1 MTQEDIVILSQLL
14 DQKFEPVYTRLD
26 LLESD
31 VRELK
36 SGMSEIKQR
45 VASVEQKVTELDQR
59 VASVE
64 QKVTKLEQKVTE
76 LDQRVAGVEQKVT
89 ELDEKVTELDQKF
102 TVLDEKVTVLDQ
114 KFTVLDQKFTV
125 LDQKFTVLDE
135 KVTGLELVIENETNV
150 NIRRIAEGHC
160 DLVRNL
166 REARKV
172 DDEKELLKKMFREI
186 CGIKE
191 DKYNYQ
197 LSDVIK
203 KLRKTLWYVFGKNDI
218 LCRERS
224 GKDLMKI
231 RKNDIFLYGRKMLF
245 QMLEILYPRR
255 CAVCDEIEVTGKG
268 ICPLCK
274 DKVQNSFL
282 SSTSGFPHFL
292 HAGSPATNRLWM
304 RERNFAPTVEKSI
317 MYTHR
322 ERQCLFMRV
331 V

>member
-45 VASVEQKVTELDQR
+45 VASVEQKVT
-59 VASVE
+59 
-64 QKVTKLEQKVTE
+64 KLEQKVTE

-89 ELDEKVTELDQKF
+89 ELDQKF
-102 TVLDEKVTVLDQ
+102 TVLDEKV
-114 KFTVLDQKFTV
+114 TV

-172 DDEKELLKKMFREI
+172 DDEKELLAIRVTVLESDMSKVKH
-186 CGIKE
+186 
-191 DKYNYQ
+191 Q
-197 LSDVIK
+197 LAI
-203 KLRKTLWYVFGKNDI
+203 T
-218 LCRERS
+218 
-224 GKDLMKI
+224 
-231 RKNDIFLYGRKMLF
+231 
-245 QMLEILYPRR
+245 
-255 CAVCDEIEVTGKG
+255 
-268 ICPLCK
+268 
-274 DKVQNSFL
+274 
-282 SSTSGFPHFL
+282 
-292 HAGSPATNRLWM
+292 
-304 RERNFAPTVEKSI
+304 
-317 MYTHR
+317 
-322 ERQCLFMRV
+322 
-331 V
+331 

>member
-31 VRELK
+31 VGELK

-76 LDQRVAGVEQKVT
+76 LDQ
-89 ELDEKVTELDQKF
+89 KF
-102 TVLDEKVTVLDQ
+102 TVLDEKVTE
-114 KFTVLDQKFTV
+114 

-172 DDEKELLKKMFREI
+172 DDEKELLAIRVTVLESDMSKVKH
-186 CGIKE
+186 
-191 DKYNYQ
+191 Q
-197 LSDVIK
+197 LAI
-203 KLRKTLWYVFGKNDI
+203 T
-218 LCRERS
+218 
-224 GKDLMKI
+224 
-231 RKNDIFLYGRKMLF
+231 
-245 QMLEILYPRR
+245 
-255 CAVCDEIEVTGKG
+255 
-268 ICPLCK
+268 
-274 DKVQNSFL
+274 
-282 SSTSGFPHFL
+282 
-292 HAGSPATNRLWM
+292 
-304 RERNFAPTVEKSI
+304 
-317 MYTHR
+317 
-322 ERQCLFMRV
+322 
-331 V
+331 

>member
-1 MTQEDIVILSQLL
+1 LRNKKKDVNIIAIGKVWRKKNKKIGGERRMTQEDIVILSQLL

-76 LDQRVAGVEQKVT
+76 LDQRVASVEQKVTKLEQKVT
-89 ELDEKVTELDQKF
+89 ELDQRVAGVEQKVTKLEQKF
-102 TVLDEKVTVLDQ
+102 TVLDEKV
-114 KFTVLDQKFTV
+114 TVLDQKFTV

-172 DDEKELLKKMFREI
+172 DDEKELLAIRVTVLESDMSKVKH
-186 CGIKE
+186 
-191 DKYNYQ
+191 Q
-197 LSDVIK
+197 LAI
-203 KLRKTLWYVFGKNDI
+203 T
-218 LCRERS
+218 
-224 GKDLMKI
+224 
-231 RKNDIFLYGRKMLF
+231 
-245 QMLEILYPRR
+245 
-255 CAVCDEIEVTGKG
+255 
-268 ICPLCK
+268 
-274 DKVQNSFL
+274 
-282 SSTSGFPHFL
+282 
-292 HAGSPATNRLWM
+292 
-304 RERNFAPTVEKSI
+304 
-317 MYTHR
+317 
-322 ERQCLFMRV
+322 
-331 V
+331 

>member
-76 LDQRVAGVEQKVT
+76 LDQ
-89 ELDEKVTELDQKF
+89 KF

-114 KFTVLDQKFTV
+114 KFTVLDHKFTV

-172 DDEKELLKKMFREI
+172 DDEKELLAIRVTVLESDMSKVKH
-186 CGIKE
+186 
-191 DKYNYQ
+191 Q
-197 LSDVIK
+197 LAI
-203 KLRKTLWYVFGKNDI
+203 T
-218 LCRERS
+218 
-224 GKDLMKI
+224 
-231 RKNDIFLYGRKMLF
+231 
-245 QMLEILYPRR
+245 
-255 CAVCDEIEVTGKG
+255 
-268 ICPLCK
+268 
-274 DKVQNSFL
+274 
-282 SSTSGFPHFL
+282 
-292 HAGSPATNRLWM
+292 
-304 RERNFAPTVEKSI
+304 
-317 MYTHR
+317 
-322 ERQCLFMRV
+322 
-331 V
+331 

>member
-1 MTQEDIVILSQLL
+1 LRNKKKDVNITAIGKVWRKKNKKIGGERRMTQEDIVILSQLL

-125 LDQKFTVLDE
+125 LDEKF
-135 KVTGLELVIENETNV
+135 TGLELVIENETNV

-172 DDEKELLKKMFREI
+172 DDEKELLAIRVTVLESDMSKVKH
-186 CGIKE
+186 
-191 DKYNYQ
+191 Q
-197 LSDVIK
+197 LAI
-203 KLRKTLWYVFGKNDI
+203 T
-218 LCRERS
+218 
-224 GKDLMKI
+224 
-231 RKNDIFLYGRKMLF
+231 
-245 QMLEILYPRR
+245 
-255 CAVCDEIEVTGKG
+255 
-268 ICPLCK
+268 
-274 DKVQNSFL
+274 
-282 SSTSGFPHFL
+282 
-292 HAGSPATNRLWM
+292 
-304 RERNFAPTVEKSI
+304 
-317 MYTHR
+317 
-322 ERQCLFMRV
+322 
-331 V
+331 

>member
-36 SGMSEIKQR
+36 SGMCEIKQR

-76 LDQRVAGVEQKVT
+76 LDQ
-89 ELDEKVTELDQKF
+89 KF
-102 TVLDEKVTVLDQ
+102 TVLDEKV
-114 KFTVLDQKFTV
+114 TV

-172 DDEKELLKKMFREI
+172 DDEKELLAIRVTVLESDMSKVKH
-186 CGIKE
+186 
-191 DKYNYQ
+191 Q
-197 LSDVIK
+197 LAI
-203 KLRKTLWYVFGKNDI
+203 T
-218 LCRERS
+218 
-224 GKDLMKI
+224 
-231 RKNDIFLYGRKMLF
+231 
-245 QMLEILYPRR
+245 
-255 CAVCDEIEVTGKG
+255 
-268 ICPLCK
+268 
-274 DKVQNSFL
+274 
-282 SSTSGFPHFL
+282 
-292 HAGSPATNRLWM
+292 
-304 RERNFAPTVEKSI
+304 
-317 MYTHR
+317 
-322 ERQCLFMRV
+322 
-331 V
+331 

>member
-76 LDQRVAGVEQKVT
+76 LDQ
-89 ELDEKVTELDQKF
+89 
-102 TVLDEKVTVLDQ
+102 
-114 KFTVLDQKFTV
+114 KFTV

-135 KVTGLELVIENETNV
+135 KFTGLELVIENETNV

-172 DDEKELLKKMFREI
+172 DDEKELLAIRVTVLESDMSKVKH
-186 CGIKE
+186 
-191 DKYNYQ
+191 Q
-197 LSDVIK
+197 LAI
-203 KLRKTLWYVFGKNDI
+203 T
-218 LCRERS
+218 
-224 GKDLMKI
+224 
-231 RKNDIFLYGRKMLF
+231 
-245 QMLEILYPRR
+245 
-255 CAVCDEIEVTGKG
+255 
-268 ICPLCK
+268 
-274 DKVQNSFL
+274 
-282 SSTSGFPHFL
+282 
-292 HAGSPATNRLWM
+292 
-304 RERNFAPTVEKSI
+304 
-317 MYTHR
+317 
-322 ERQCLFMRV
+322 
-331 V
+331 

>member
-76 LDQRVAGVEQKVT
+76 LDQ
-89 ELDEKVTELDQKF
+89 KF
-102 TVLDEKVTVLDQ
+102 TVLDEKV
-114 KFTVLDQKFTV
+114 TV

-172 DDEKELLKKMFREI
+172 DDEKELLAIRVTVLESDMSKVKHQLANRE
-186 CGIKE
+186 
-191 DKYNYQ
+191 
-197 LSDVIK
+197 
-203 KLRKTLWYVFGKNDI
+203 
-218 LCRERS
+218 
-224 GKDLMKI
+224 
-231 RKNDIFLYGRKMLF
+231 
-245 QMLEILYPRR
+245 
-255 CAVCDEIEVTGKG
+255 
-268 ICPLCK
+268 
-274 DKVQNSFL
+274 
-282 SSTSGFPHFL
+282 
-292 HAGSPATNRLWM
+292 
-304 RERNFAPTVEKSI
+304 
-317 MYTHR
+317 
-322 ERQCLFMRV
+322 
-331 V
+331 

>member
-89 ELDEKVTELDQKF
+89 ELDEKVT
-102 TVLDEKVTVLDQ
+102 
-114 KFTVLDQKFTV
+114 VLDQKFTV

-135 KVTGLELVIENETNV
+135 KFTGLELVIENETNV

-172 DDEKELLKKMFREI
+172 DDEKELLAIRVTVLESDMSKVKH
-186 CGIKE
+186 
-191 DKYNYQ
+191 Q
-197 LSDVIK
+197 LAI
-203 KLRKTLWYVFGKNDI
+203 T
-218 LCRERS
+218 
-224 GKDLMKI
+224 
-231 RKNDIFLYGRKMLF
+231 
-245 QMLEILYPRR
+245 
-255 CAVCDEIEVTGKG
+255 
-268 ICPLCK
+268 
-274 DKVQNSFL
+274 
-282 SSTSGFPHFL
+282 
-292 HAGSPATNRLWM
+292 
-304 RERNFAPTVEKSI
+304 
-317 MYTHR
+317 
-322 ERQCLFMRV
+322 
-331 V
+331 

>member
-89 ELDEKVTELDQKF
+89 ELDEKVT
-102 TVLDEKVTVLDQ
+102 
-114 KFTVLDQKFTV
+114 VLDQKFTV

-172 DDEKELLKKMFREI
+172 DDEKELLAIRVTVLESDMSKVKH
-186 CGIKE
+186 
-191 DKYNYQ
+191 Q
-197 LSDVIK
+197 LAI
-203 KLRKTLWYVFGKNDI
+203 T
-218 LCRERS
+218 
-224 GKDLMKI
+224 
-231 RKNDIFLYGRKMLF
+231 
-245 QMLEILYPRR
+245 
-255 CAVCDEIEVTGKG
+255 
-268 ICPLCK
+268 
-274 DKVQNSFL
+274 
-282 SSTSGFPHFL
+282 
-292 HAGSPATNRLWM
+292 
-304 RERNFAPTVEKSI
+304 
-317 MYTHR
+317 
-322 ERQCLFMRV
+322 
-331 V
+331 

>member
-64 QKVTKLEQKVTE
+64 QKVTKL
-76 LDQRVAGVEQKVT
+76 
-89 ELDEKVTELDQKF
+89 DEKVTELDQKF
-102 TVLDEKVTVLDQ
+102 TVLDEKV
-114 KFTVLDQKFTV
+114 TV

-172 DDEKELLKKMFREI
+172 DDEKELLAIRVTVLESDMSKVKH
-186 CGIKE
+186 
-191 DKYNYQ
+191 Q
-197 LSDVIK
+197 LAI
-203 KLRKTLWYVFGKNDI
+203 T
-218 LCRERS
+218 
-224 GKDLMKI
+224 
-231 RKNDIFLYGRKMLF
+231 
-245 QMLEILYPRR
+245 
-255 CAVCDEIEVTGKG
+255 
-268 ICPLCK
+268 
-274 DKVQNSFL
+274 
-282 SSTSGFPHFL
+282 
-292 HAGSPATNRLWM
+292 
-304 RERNFAPTVEKSI
+304 
-317 MYTHR
+317 
-322 ERQCLFMRV
+322 
-331 V
+331 

>member
-76 LDQRVAGVEQKVT
+76 LDQ
-89 ELDEKVTELDQKF
+89 KF

-114 KFTVLDQKFTV
+114 KFTVLDEKF
-125 LDQKFTVLDE
+125 
-135 KVTGLELVIENETNV
+135 TGLELVIENETNV

-172 DDEKELLKKMFREI
+172 DDEKELLAIRVTVLESDMSKVKH
-186 CGIKE
+186 
-191 DKYNYQ
+191 Q
-197 LSDVIK
+197 LAI
-203 KLRKTLWYVFGKNDI
+203 T
-218 LCRERS
+218 
-224 GKDLMKI
+224 
-231 RKNDIFLYGRKMLF
+231 
-245 QMLEILYPRR
+245 
-255 CAVCDEIEVTGKG
+255 
-268 ICPLCK
+268 
-274 DKVQNSFL
+274 
-282 SSTSGFPHFL
+282 
-292 HAGSPATNRLWM
+292 
-304 RERNFAPTVEKSI
+304 
-317 MYTHR
+317 
-322 ERQCLFMRV
+322 
-331 V
+331 

>member
-59 VASVE
+59 VAGVE

-76 LDQRVAGVEQKVT
+76 LDQILAGVDQKVT
-89 ELDEKVTELDQKF
+89 EMDQKVTEM
-102 TVLDEKVTVLDQ
+102 
-114 KFTVLDQKFTV
+114 DQKFTV

-172 DDEKELLKKMFREI
+172 DDEKELLAIRVTVLESDMSKVKH
-186 CGIKE
+186 
-191 DKYNYQ
+191 Q
-197 LSDVIK
+197 LAI
-203 KLRKTLWYVFGKNDI
+203 T
-218 LCRERS
+218 
-224 GKDLMKI
+224 
-231 RKNDIFLYGRKMLF
+231 
-245 QMLEILYPRR
+245 
-255 CAVCDEIEVTGKG
+255 
-268 ICPLCK
+268 
-274 DKVQNSFL
+274 
-282 SSTSGFPHFL
+282 
-292 HAGSPATNRLWM
+292 
-304 RERNFAPTVEKSI
+304 
-317 MYTHR
+317 
-322 ERQCLFMRV
+322 
-331 V
+331 

>member
-36 SGMSEIKQR
+36 SGMSEIK
-45 VASVEQKVTELDQR
+45 QR

-114 KFTVLDQKFTV
+114 KFTVLD
-125 LDQKFTVLDE
+125 E

-172 DDEKELLKKMFREI
+172 DDEKELLAIRVTVLESDMSKVKH
-186 CGIKE
+186 
-191 DKYNYQ
+191 Q
-197 LSDVIK
+197 LAI
-203 KLRKTLWYVFGKNDI
+203 T
-218 LCRERS
+218 
-224 GKDLMKI
+224 
-231 RKNDIFLYGRKMLF
+231 
-245 QMLEILYPRR
+245 
-255 CAVCDEIEVTGKG
+255 
-268 ICPLCK
+268 
-274 DKVQNSFL
+274 
-282 SSTSGFPHFL
+282 
-292 HAGSPATNRLWM
+292 
-304 RERNFAPTVEKSI
+304 
-317 MYTHR
+317 
-322 ERQCLFMRV
+322 
-331 V
+331 

>member
-36 SGMSEIKQR
+36 SGISEIKQR

-59 VASVE
+59 EASVE

-76 LDQRVAGVEQKVT
+76 LDQ
-89 ELDEKVTELDQKF
+89 KF
-102 TVLDEKVTVLDQ
+102 TVLDEKV
-114 KFTVLDQKFTV
+114 TV

-172 DDEKELLKKMFREI
+172 DDEKELLAIRVTVLESDMSKVKH
-186 CGIKE
+186 
-191 DKYNYQ
+191 Q
-197 LSDVIK
+197 LAI
-203 KLRKTLWYVFGKNDI
+203 T
-218 LCRERS
+218 
-224 GKDLMKI
+224 
-231 RKNDIFLYGRKMLF
+231 
-245 QMLEILYPRR
+245 
-255 CAVCDEIEVTGKG
+255 
-268 ICPLCK
+268 
-274 DKVQNSFL
+274 
-282 SSTSGFPHFL
+282 
-292 HAGSPATNRLWM
+292 
-304 RERNFAPTVEKSI
+304 
-317 MYTHR
+317 
-322 ERQCLFMRV
+322 
-331 V
+331 

>member
-89 ELDEKVTELDQKF
+89 KLE
-102 TVLDEKVTVLDQ
+102 
-114 KFTVLDQKFTV
+114 
-125 LDQKFTVLDE
+125 QKFTVLDE

-172 DDEKELLKKMFREI
+172 DDEKELLAIRVTVLESDMSKVKH
-186 CGIKE
+186 
-191 DKYNYQ
+191 Q
-197 LSDVIK
+197 LAI
-203 KLRKTLWYVFGKNDI
+203 T
-218 LCRERS
+218 
-224 GKDLMKI
+224 
-231 RKNDIFLYGRKMLF
+231 
-245 QMLEILYPRR
+245 
-255 CAVCDEIEVTGKG
+255 
-268 ICPLCK
+268 
-274 DKVQNSFL
+274 
-282 SSTSGFPHFL
+282 
-292 HAGSPATNRLWM
+292 
-304 RERNFAPTVEKSI
+304 
-317 MYTHR
+317 
-322 ERQCLFMRV
+322 
-331 V
+331 

>member
-36 SGMSEIKQR
+36 SGMSEIKRR
-45 VASVEQKVTELDQR
+45 VASV
-59 VASVE
+59 
-64 QKVTKLEQKVTE
+64 EQKVTE

-172 DDEKELLKKMFREI
+172 DDEKELLAIRVTVLESDMSKVKH
-186 CGIKE
+186 
-191 DKYNYQ
+191 Q
-197 LSDVIK
+197 LAI
-203 KLRKTLWYVFGKNDI
+203 T
-218 LCRERS
+218 
-224 GKDLMKI
+224 
-231 RKNDIFLYGRKMLF
+231 
-245 QMLEILYPRR
+245 
-255 CAVCDEIEVTGKG
+255 
-268 ICPLCK
+268 
-274 DKVQNSFL
+274 
-282 SSTSGFPHFL
+282 
-292 HAGSPATNRLWM
+292 
-304 RERNFAPTVEKSI
+304 
-317 MYTHR
+317 
-322 ERQCLFMRV
+322 
-331 V
+331 

>member
-45 VASVEQKVTELDQR
+45 VASVEQKVT
-59 VASVE
+59 
-64 QKVTKLEQKVTE
+64 KLEQKVTE

-89 ELDEKVTELDQKF
+89 KLEQKF
-102 TVLDEKVTVLDQ
+102 TVLDEKV
-114 KFTVLDQKFTV
+114 TVLDQKFTV

-172 DDEKELLKKMFREI
+172 DDEKELLAIRVTVLESDMSKVKH
-186 CGIKE
+186 
-191 DKYNYQ
+191 Q
-197 LSDVIK
+197 LAI
-203 KLRKTLWYVFGKNDI
+203 T
-218 LCRERS
+218 
-224 GKDLMKI
+224 
-231 RKNDIFLYGRKMLF
+231 
-245 QMLEILYPRR
+245 
-255 CAVCDEIEVTGKG
+255 
-268 ICPLCK
+268 
-274 DKVQNSFL
+274 
-282 SSTSGFPHFL
+282 
-292 HAGSPATNRLWM
+292 
-304 RERNFAPTVEKSI
+304 
-317 MYTHR
+317 
-322 ERQCLFMRV
+322 
-331 V
+331 

>member
-59 VASVE
+59 VAS
-64 QKVTKLEQKVTE
+64 
-76 LDQRVAGVEQKVT
+76 VEQKVT

-172 DDEKELLKKMFREI
+172 DDEKELLAIRVTVLESDMSKVKH
-186 CGIKE
+186 
-191 DKYNYQ
+191 Q
-197 LSDVIK
+197 LAI
-203 KLRKTLWYVFGKNDI
+203 T
-218 LCRERS
+218 
-224 GKDLMKI
+224 
-231 RKNDIFLYGRKMLF
+231 
-245 QMLEILYPRR
+245 
-255 CAVCDEIEVTGKG
+255 
-268 ICPLCK
+268 
-274 DKVQNSFL
+274 
-282 SSTSGFPHFL
+282 
-292 HAGSPATNRLWM
+292 
-304 RERNFAPTVEKSI
+304 
-317 MYTHR
+317 
-322 ERQCLFMRV
+322 
-331 V
+331 